1 MKHKS
6 NISILF
12 MLLLYACGS
21 KNEPKEIHDQAQS
34 IRSIPVMTT
43 LVTRIAADNKLSAP
57 GIVLSENEAKPA
69 FKTGGIIRQTLVKE
83 GDYVKK
89 GQLLATLILTE
100 IDAQLKQAEEA
111 GRKAERDLD
120 RVKALFSD
128 SVATLEQLQNVTT
141 GNEIAMRTLEIAK
154 FNRAYSEIRSPI
166 AGRVVKQMLYEGE
179 IAAPGMPVY
188 YIMGTQSKDWKI
200 VAGIN
205 DKDWASVKIG
215 DKAFVSFDAWPDNI
229 FEADVKE
236 KASVT
241 GKGSGTLDITLKL
254 KTFPSELAAGMI
266 CDVNITHTN
275 VDEVLVIPLEA
286 LVKSSGRN
294 AAVYII
300 ENGLAKSVNVI
311 TGPFIAR
318 NIVILSGLKEQDEVI
333 TTGAQ
338 YVEDGDKVMIT
349 NK

>member
-1 MKHKS
+1 MFYKS
-6 NISILF
+6 NFSLLF
-12 MLLLYACGS
+12 LLLIVGCGTN
-21 KNEPKEIHDQAQS
+21 NEPQENPEQPRT
-34 IRSIPVMTT
+34 IRSIPVMTAK
-43 LVTRIAADNKLSAP
+43 VTRTTASNKISAP

-69 FKTGGIIRQTLVKE
+69 FKTGGIIRLTLVKE

-120 RVKALFSD
+120 RVKALYAD

-141 GNEIAMRTLEIAK
+141 GNEIAMRTLEIAR

-188 YIMGTQSKDWKI
+188 FIMGTQSKDWKI

-205 DKDWASVKIG
+205 DKDWANVRIG
-215 DKAFVSFDAWPDNI
+215 DKAIVSFDAWPDKVL
-229 FEADVKE
+229 EADLKE

-266 CDVNITHTN
+266 CDVNITHKN
-275 VDEVLVIPLEA
+275 ADQILVIPVEA
-286 LVKSSGRN
+286 IVKSTGRN
-294 AAVYII
+294 ASVYII

-311 TGPFIAR
+311 TGPFIAQ
-318 NIVILSGLKEQDEVI
+318 NIAVLSGLKEQDEVI

-338 YVEDGDKVMIT
+338 YVEDGDKVTIT